1 MKDPWHDGPVI
12 VTGGTGLVGLAITR
26 AFLEAGASVAIIGSN
41 PERTAAAER
50 SLQGYGT
57 LHASSV
63 DLGNSAALAGCF
75 DAIQAAL
82 GSVAVLVNGAGVT
95 KTQALGTLSADA
107 FDTMMGVNVRAAF
120 LMSQRACAQM
130 RAAGIRGRI
139 VNITSGNYRYVRPGS
154 ALYSAS
160 KAALESLTRS
170 FALEYGAAG
179 ITVNAVAPGLVAR
192 DEPGNAAYQRIAGYY
207 RDNSSL
213 QQITTP
219 DDVAA
224 AVLFLASAKAASIT
238 GHSVVV
244 DGGFSSGRLDFPLN
258 PS

>member
-1 MKDPWHDGPVI
+1 MNDPWHEGSVI
-12 VTGGTGLVGLAITR
+12 VTGGTGLVGQAIAR
-26 AFLEAGASVAIIGSN
+26 AFLDAGARVAIIGSR

-50 SLQGYGT
+50 ALQGRGV
-57 LHASSV
+57 LHAWSA
-63 DLGNSAALAGCF
+63 DLGQPAVLARCF
-75 DAIQAAL
+75 ETIRAEW
-82 GSVAVLVNGAGVT
+82 GPVAVLVNGAGVT
-95 KTQALGTLSADA
+95 NTQALGTLSAAA
-107 FDTMMGVNVRAAF
+107 FDTMMGVNVRSAF
-120 LMSQRACAQM
+120 LLSQLACAAMQD
-130 RAAGIRGRI
+130 ASIRGRV

-170 FALEYGAAG
+170 FALEYGKVG

-192 DEPGNAAYQRIAGYY
+192 DEPDNAGYQRVASYY
-207 RDNSSL
+207 RGNSSL

-224 AVLFLASAKAASIT
+224 TVLFLASAKAGSIT
-238 GHSVVV
+238 GHSIVV
-244 DGGFSSGRLDFPLN
+244 DGGFSGGRLDFPLN